1 MYSQLKAKIQ
11 KSLGENYNFSLDDG
25 EQSFVTVPT
34 NHLYLVDDFY
44 SVNIGHVV
52 YSNVTEYD
60 QVLTN
65 IKSIVDHCKTAQDET
80 GDYIQIVYLKDSDH
94 PWRVV
99 FGGFDNDLQ
108 DFDFEELDQL
118 LDKLK
123 SFEFE

>member
-11 KSLGENYNFSLDDG
+11 KSLGQNCTFTLDDG
-25 EQSFVTVPT
+25 EQSFVTAPT
-34 NHLYLVDDFY
+34 NHIHLVDDFY
-44 SVNIGHVV
+44 SVKVGHVV

-65 IKSIVDHCKTAQDET
+65 IKNIVDHCKTAQDEI
-80 GDYIQIVYLKDSDH
+80 GDYIQVVYLQGRDH

-118 LDKLK
+118 LNKLK
-123 SFEFE
+123 TFEF